1 MKRMLI
7 VLFLLS
13 SYLVFAQTHIPAG
26 NVTGTW
32 NAAGSPYII
41 DGEITI
47 QAADLLTIEPNV
59 DVEFSGHYKFI
70 ILGRLLAEGIVG
82 NLITFSAQTPATGW
96 HGLRFIDTNTN
107 GQDSSK
113 IVYCTLE
120 HGIASGDASSG
131 GAIYLESSDIIIEN
145 STISDNEADGYGGGI
160 YMYDSDPRLTLVDIY
175 ENTAIHEGG
184 GIMCFNSN
192 PTLERVALFQNYT
205 EWSGGGICS
214 YGTSV
219 ISLENVTVSDNEAF
233 QDGSGIASLYGSD
246 ITLLNC
252 IIWDNPSEEIYI
264 HPDATLT
271 ATYSDI
277 KDGTGQTYFGTGC
290 IDTDPFFAEPSN
302 NLYSITWANFPDP
315 DSTKSPCIDTGNPD
329 AQYNDPDGTRNDMGA
344 YYFPQSG
351 IQGTITLAGG
361 SGNVVNV
368 IVSAISATDTTTT
381 SPDADG
387 DYIVNVVPGTYT
399 VTAALDGYSADP
411 VTNVVVIVGQV
422 ITGIDIQLDEI
433 LPGSINGIVALE
445 GLGDAEAVVIT
456 AGGETTNPYPVYVG
470 PDIDHYEYDLE
481 IIAGTYDVIA
491 TLAGYQD
498 STITNIVVQSGQQTT
513 DVDFLLLLIHY
524 EGYIAGKVTLK
535 EGAGNVENVE
545 VTVDTITVN
554 PDANGDYIVTIDNGT
569 YDLTASLDDYAT
581 VTFDSLEVVADDTL
595 DIDITLMN
603 WEVITG
609 TQYVMISYITATLD
623 GAFIDDS
630 NSNQLA
636 AFGPGGDCRGI
647 AFYQTGSHPYWDE
660 DLHYWAL
667 DGYWYCTIVSNDDS
681 GTEVI
686 SFKVYDT
693 ATDIIYAPTETIL
706 FDDCT
711 FDTVV
716 DLYAPSPSHDL
727 EFDLIQDWNWISF
740 NLEPADNSVA
750 TVFDTLTSIDPPNTS
765 AYIFQVKN
773 QIHSE
778 TLPLPP
784 NPQVWG
790 GDLPNLPV
798 GDGFKVYMNYAFDD
812 FIFSGTKLNP
822 ILTPIDLDEE
832 WNWIAYVPQNSLTLE
847 EALVS
852 INVVDSTCIK
862 TQTQSAVYNGGWV
875 GDLQILE
882 PGKSYLLFWP
892 EEITDLLYLTY
903 PANTVADRSSQ
914 PVSEIS
920 SNYANWELLSGTEHN
935 MIVMAKLLNKD
946 NIILSPEEYTVG
958 IFDEDN
964 VCHSVGK
971 YVGDFWYFTVVGNDE
986 TTKLLF
992 RTYHNLSG
1000 ITANSEETISYERDI
1015 IIGNCEEPIE
1025 MLFNN
1030 PITISSQKLQLN
1042 QNYPNPFNP
1051 STVISYS
1058 IPKAGLVNLSI
1069 YNIKGQLVETLVNT
1083 HQEAD
1088 NYTVEW
1094 KADKYSSGIYFYR
1107 VSSGNHSQIK
1117 KSLLIK

>member
-13 SYLVFAQTHIPAG
+13 SYLVFAQT
-26 NVTGTW
+26 NVQGDVSGTW
-32 NAAGSPYII
+32 NAAGSPYVVI
-41 DGEITI
+41 GEITI

-59 DVEFSGHYKFI
+59 AVQFSEHYKFI
-70 ILGRLLAEGIVG
+70 ILGRLLAEGTAG
-82 NLITFSAQTPATGW
+82 NLITFSAPNSPTGW
-96 HGLRFIDTNTN
+96 HGLRFFDTNTN

-145 STISDNEADGYGGGI
+145 SSIFDNEADGYGGGI
-160 YMYDSDPRLTLVDIY
+160 YMYDSDPRLTTVDIY

-184 GIMCFNSN
+184 GIMCFNAN
-192 PTLERVALFQNYT
+192 PILEDVALYENYT

-219 ISLENVTVSDNEAF
+219 ITLENVTVSDNEAF

-290 IDTDPFFAEPSN
+290 IDTDPFFTDPAN

-329 AQYNDPDGTRNDMGA
+329 VQYNDPDGTRNDMGA

-361 SGNVVNV
+361 SGNVENV

-381 SPDADG
+381 SPDANG

-456 AGGETTNPYPVYVG
+456 AGGETTNPYAVYVG

-498 STITNIVVQSGQQTT
+498 STVTNVVVQSGQQTT

-569 YDLTASLDDYAT
+569 YDLTASLDHYAT
-581 VTFDSLEVVADDTL
+581 LIFESLEVVADDTT
-595 DIDITLMN
+595 DVDITLMN

-609 TQYVMISYITATLD
+609 TQYNMIAYTTATLD
-623 GAFIDDS
+623 GAFIDGS

-647 AFYQTGSHPYWDE
+647 ASWNTGSHPYWDE
-660 DLHYWAL
+660 DSHYWAL
-667 DGYWYCTIVSNDDS
+667 DGYWYCTIVSDDNT

-693 ATDIIYAPTETIL
+693 ATDIIYSPPETL
-706 FDDCT
+706 FFDDCT
-711 FDTVV
+711 YDNVI

-727 EFDLIQDWNWISF
+727 EFDLIEDWNWISF

-750 TVFDTLTSIDPPNTS
+750 TVFSDLTVVPVVPDI
-765 AYIFQVKN
+765 YQVKN
-773 QIHSE
+773 QTHSS
-778 TLPLPP
+778 TYFDPGG
-784 NPQVWG
+784 WI
-790 GDLPNLPV
+790 GDLNNLTV
-798 GDGFKVYMNYAFDD
+798 GDGFKVSMINAYDD

-822 ILTPIDLDEE
+822 ILTPIALDAN
-832 WNWIAYVPQNSLTLE
+832 WNWVGYVPQNSLTLE
-847 EALVS
+847 SAIIS
-852 INVVDSTCIK
+852 IAGNIEVIK
-862 TQTQSAVYNGGWV
+862 NQTQSAVYSSGWV
-875 GDLQILE
+875 GDLTDMY
-882 PGKSYLLFWP
+882 PGISYLIYMA
-892 EEITDLLYLTY
+892 ESDSLTY
-903 PANTVADRSSQ
+903 PANTVADRSSP

-920 SNYANWELLSGTEHN
+920 SIYANWELLSGTEHN
-935 MIVMAKLLNKD
+935 MIVMAKLLHED
-946 NIILSPEEYTVG
+946 NTIVSPEEYTVG

-964 VCHSVGK
+964 ACHSIGK
-971 YVGDFWYFTVVGNDE
+971 YMGDFWYFTVVGNDE
-986 TTKLLF
+986 TTKLHF
-992 RTYHNLSG
+992 TTHHNLSG
-1000 ITANSEETISYERDI
+1000 ITTNSDETISYERDI

-1030 PITISSQKLQLN
+1030 PITISSQKLLLN

-1058 IPKAGLVNLSI
+1058 IPKSGIVNLSI
-1069 YNIKGQLVETLVNT
+1069 YNVKGQLVETLVNT
-1083 HQEAD
+1083 HQQAD
-1088 NYTVEW
+1088 NYTLEW
-1094 KADKYSSGIYFYR
+1094 KADNHSSGIYFFK
-1107 VSSGNHSQIK
+1107 VSSGGHSQVK
-1117 KSLLIK
+1117 KCLLIK

>member
-13 SYLVFAQTHIPAG
+13 TYLVFAQTY
-26 NVTGTW
+26 VSGTW
-32 NAAGSPYII
+32 NFAGSPYII

-47 QAADLLTIEPNV
+47 HEDSLLTIKPGV
-59 DVEFSGHYKFI
+59 AVQFSGHYKFI
-70 ILGRLLAEGIVG
+70 ILGRLLAEGTADS
-82 NLITFSAQTPATGW
+82 LITFSAQVPATGW

-145 STISDNEADGYGGGI
+145 SSISDNEADGYGGGI
-160 YMYDSDPRLTLVDIY
+160 YMYDSDPRLTSVDIY

-184 GIMCFNSN
+184 GIMCFNAN
-192 PTLERVALFQNYT
+192 PILEDVALYENST

-219 ISLENVTVSDNEAF
+219 ITLENITISNNEAF

-252 IIWDNPSEEIYI
+252 IVWDNPSEEIYI
-264 HPDATLT
+264 HPDATLN

-277 KDGTGQTYFGTGC
+277 KNGTGQTYFGTGC
-290 IDTDPFFAEPSN
+290 IDTDPFFTDPAN

-315 DSTKSPCIDTGNPD
+315 DSTKSPCIDAGDPD
-329 AQYNDPDGTRNDMGA
+329 TQYNDPDGTRNDMGA

-361 SGNVVNV
+361 SGNVENV

-381 SPDADG
+381 SPDANG

-411 VTNVVVIVGQV
+411 VTNVVVIIGQV
-422 ITGIDIQLDEI
+422 ITGIDIQLDVI

-445 GLGDAEAVVIT
+445 GLGNVTEVVIS
-456 AGGETTNPYPVYVG
+456 AGGVTTNPYYIAVPE
-470 PDIDHYEYDLE
+470 HYEYDLD
-481 IIAGTYDVIA
+481 IIAGTYDVVA
-491 TLAGYQD
+491 TFAGYQD
-498 STITNIVVQSGQQTT
+498 STVTNVLVQSGQQTT
-513 DVDFLLLLIHY
+513 DVDFTLLLIHY

-554 PDANGDYIVTIDNGT
+554 PDANGDYLITINNGT

-581 VTFDSLEVVADDTL
+581 LTFESLEVIANDTTEV
-595 DIDITLMN
+595 DITLMN

-609 TQYVMISYITATLD
+609 TQYTMIAYTTATLD
-623 GAFIDDS
+623 GAFIDGS

-647 AFYQTGSHPYWDE
+647 ALYQTGSHLYWDE

-667 DGYWYCTIVSNDDS
+667 DGYWYCTIVSDDNT

-693 ATDIIYAPTETIL
+693 ATDLIYSPPETLL
-706 FDDCT
+706 FHDCT

-727 EFDLIQDWNWISF
+727 EFDLIEEWNWISF
-740 NLEPADNSVA
+740 NLNPADNSTA
-750 TVFDTLTSIDPPNTS
+750 TVFADLTVFPDI
-765 AYIFQVKN
+765 YQVKN
-773 QIHSE
+773 RLHSA
-778 TLPLPP
+778 TYFDPGG
-784 NPQVWG
+784 WA
-790 GDLPNLPV
+790 GDLTNLTV
-798 GDGFKVYMNYAFDD
+798 GDGFKVSMINAYDD
-812 FIFSGTKLNP
+812 FTFSGTKLNP
-822 ILTPIDLDEE
+822 ILTPIALDSL

-847 EALVS
+847 SAIIS
-852 INVVDSTCIK
+852 IAGNIEVIK
-862 TQTQSAVYNGGWV
+862 TQTQSAVYSSGWV
-875 GDLQILE
+875 GDLTNLY
-882 PGKSYLLFWP
+882 PGKSY
-892 EEITDLLYLTY
+892 IIKVTDSDFLTY
-903 PANTVADRSSQ
+903 PANTVADRSSP

-920 SNYANWELLSGTEHN
+920 SIYANWELLSGTEHN
-935 MIVMAKLLNKD
+935 MIVMAKLLNND
-946 NIILSPEEYTVG
+946 NSILSPEEYTVG
-958 IFDEDN
+958 IFDEAN
-964 VCHSVGK
+964 TCHSIGK
-971 YVGDFWYFTVVGNDE
+971 YMGDFWYFTVVGNDE
-986 TTKLLF
+986 TIKLLF

-1000 ITANSEETISYERDI
+1000 ITANSDETITYERDI

-1051 STVISYS
+1051 SGAGRSPSTVINYS
-1058 IPKAGLVNLSI
+1058 LPKAGFVNLSI
-1069 YNIKGQLVETLVNT
+1069 YNIKGQLVETLVDT

-1094 KADKYSSGIYFYR
+1094 KADKYSSGIYFFK
-1107 VSSGNHSQIK
+1107 VSSGGHSQVK
-1117 KSLLIK
+1117 KCLLIK

>member
-13 SYLVFAQTHIPAG
+13 SCLVFADTHIPAG
-26 NVTGTW
+26 NVSGTW
-32 NAAGSPYII
+32 NFAGSPYII

-47 QAADLLTIEPNV
+47 QAAAQLIIDPNV
-59 DVEFSGHYKFI
+59 DVVFSDHYKFI
-70 ILGRLLAEGIVG
+70 ILGRLLAEGTAG
-82 NLITFSAQTPATGW
+82 NLITFSAPVAGW
-96 HGLRFIDTNTN
+96 HGLRFFDTNTN

-145 STISDNEADGYGGGI
+145 SSIFDNEADGYGGGI
-160 YMYDSDPRLTLVDIY
+160 YMYDSDPRLTSVDIY

-184 GIMCFNSN
+184 GIMCFNAN
-192 PTLERVALFQNYT
+192 PLLEDVALYENAT

-214 YGTSV
+214 YGISV
-219 ISLENVTVSDNEAF
+219 ITLENVTVSDNEAF

-252 IIWDNPSEEIYI
+252 IVWDNASEEIYV
-264 HPDATLT
+264 HLDATLN

-290 IDTDPFFAEPSN
+290 IDTDPFFADPAN

-315 DSTKSPCIDTGNPD
+315 DSTKSPCIDTGDPD
-329 AQYNDPDGTRNDMGA
+329 VQYNDPDGTRNDMGA
-344 YYFPQSG
+344 FYFPQSG

-361 SGNVVNV
+361 SGNVENV
-368 IVSAISATDTTTT
+368 VVSAISATDTTTT
-381 SPDADG
+381 TPDANG

-422 ITGIDIQLDEI
+422 ITGIDIQLDVI
-433 LPGSINGIVALE
+433 LPGSINGIVVLE
-445 GLGDAEAVVIT
+445 GLGDGTAVLIS

-470 PDIDHYEYDLE
+470 PDIDHYEYDLD
-481 IIAGTYDVIA
+481 IIAGTYDVVA
-491 TLAGYQD
+491 TLPGYQD
-498 STITNIVVQSGQQTT
+498 STVTNVVVQSGQQTT

-581 VTFDSLEVVADDTL
+581 LTFESLEVVADDTL

-609 TQYVMISYITATLD
+609 TQYNMIAYATATLD
-623 GAFIDDS
+623 GAFIDGS

-647 AFYQTGSHPYWDE
+647 ASWNTGSHPYWDE
-660 DLHYWAL
+660 TSHYWAL
-667 DGYWYCTIVSNDDS
+667 DGYWYCTIVSDDNS

-693 ATDIIYAPTETIL
+693 ATDIIYSPPETLL
-706 FDDCT
+706 FVDDSN
-711 FDTVV
+711 DNVI
-716 DLYAPSPSHDL
+716 DLFAPSPSHDL
-727 EFDLIQDWNWISF
+727 EFDLIVDWNWISF
-740 NLEPADNSVA
+740 NLEPADNSIA
-750 TVFDTLTSIDPPNTS
+750 TVFADLTTVVPDI
-765 AYIFQVKN
+765 YQVKN
-773 QIHSE
+773 QTHSS
-778 TLPLPP
+778 TYF
-784 NPQVWG
+784 NPGGWI
-790 GDLPNLPV
+790 GDLNNLTV
-798 GDGFKVYMNYAFDD
+798 GDGFKVSMLNAYDD

-822 ILTPIDLDEE
+822 ILTPITLDAY
-832 WNWIAYVPQNSLTLE
+832 WNWIAYVPQNSLALE
-847 EALVS
+847 SAIIS
-852 INVVDSTCIK
+852 IADNITVIK
-862 TQTQSAVYNGGWV
+862 NQTQSAVYSAGWI
-875 GDLQILE
+875 GDLTDMY
-882 PGKSYLLFWP
+882 PGISYLIYMDMDP
-892 EEITDLLYLTY
+892 ADTDYLTY
-903 PANTVADRSSQ
+903 PANAVADRSSP

-920 SNYANWELLSGTEHN
+920 SIYANWELLSGTEHN

-946 NIILSPEEYTVG
+946 NTIVSPEEYTVG

-964 VCHSVGK
+964 SCHSIGK

-986 TTKLLF
+986 TTNLHF

-1030 PITISSQKLQLN
+1030 PITISSQKLQLD

-1051 STVISYS
+1051 STAISYS
-1058 IPKAGLVNLSI
+1058 IPKAGFVNLSI

-1088 NYTVEW
+1088 NYTLEW
-1094 KADKYSSGIYFYR
+1094 KADNHSSGIYFFK
-1107 VSSGNHSQIK
+1107 VSSGGHSQVK
-1117 KSLLIK
+1117 KCLLIK